1 MTRAERNAKCK
12 ILNTERRE
20 RRKAAGQCYQCG
32 DPLPEGWELGTR
44 CPKCRE
50 AIHEYNSKRYNE
62 RESAGKC
69 VYCGKPA
76 LMNRV
81 LCARCTRSRSEYNR
95 KRREQN
101 L

>member
-1 MTRAERNAKCK
+1 MTREERNAKCK

-44 CPKCRE
+44 CPDCIR
-50 AIHEYNSKRYNE
+50 AIHEYNKARYND
-62 RESAGKC
+62 RKNRTAC

-76 LMNRV
+76 MANRV
-81 LCARCTRSRSEYNR
+81 LCARCTQGRSEYNR
-95 KRREQN
+95 KRRTEN